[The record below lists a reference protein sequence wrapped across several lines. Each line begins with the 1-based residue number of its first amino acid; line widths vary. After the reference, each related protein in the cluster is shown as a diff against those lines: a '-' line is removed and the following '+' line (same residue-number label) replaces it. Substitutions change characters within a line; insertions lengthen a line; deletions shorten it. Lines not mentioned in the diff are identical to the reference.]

1 MGIGRPVTPK
11 EHGAWL
17 ALGVSL
23 FAGSFAVKPEGS
35 VLWPEFTL
43 LAVASFAGFMAF
55 TPLRRLLI
63 PSARANKGRNLL
75 WLIVYL
81 LISAGCFF
89 TLLFHYE
96 RGGLFWF
103 VIPASALTISYLRWN
118 VTKSQKSL
126 SVETAWI
133 AGLALASPAASYV
146 QQNELTAEAVF
157 LYILMVIWLVDRA
170 MMARQIVDSIRRK
183 AKFGSIRA
191 KVRRYLPQFLIHLA
205 ALLLVAVVITISK
218 GLIPWTACIPF
229 LLATAKNL
237 ADTLSLKQNNDPMK
251 AGFSEMR
258 LGIAFALIMVVVFR
272 IRF

>member
-1 MGIGRPVTPK
+1 MGIGKPVTPK

-17 ALGVSL
+17 TLGVSL
-23 FAGSFAVKPEGS
+23 FTGSFAVKPES
-35 VLWPEFTL
+35 SIAWSQFAL

-63 PSARANKGRNLL
+63 PSVDSNKGRNLL

-96 RGGLFWF
+96 RMGLFWF
-103 VIPASALTISYLRWN
+103 VIPAFALTISYLRWN
-118 VTKSQKSL
+118 VAKSQKSL
-126 SVETAWI
+126 SVETVWM
-133 AGLALASPAASYV
+133 AGLALASPAASYA

-157 LYILMVIWLVDRA
+157 LYILMVIWFVDRA
-170 MMARQIVDSIRRK
+170 MMARKIIDSIRRK
-183 AKFGSIRA
+183 SNFGSVRA
-191 KVRRYLPQFLIHLA
+191 KARRYLPQFLIHLG
-205 ALLLVAVVITISK
+205 ALLLVAVVIAISK
-218 GLIPWTACIPF
+218 GLVPWAAFIPF

-258 LGIAFALIMVVVFR
+258 LGIAFALIMVAVFR
-272 IRF
+272 IRL